1 MEALNIWILRLTGA
15 ALISAAAITLAPE
28 GGAKRAVRLAC
39 GLLSVAALLSIGA
52 DIDLDAY
59 FDSIAEY
66 RAAAEVLVSD
76 AEEEAET
83 MKRIIIEERTAAY
96 ILDKAAELDVKDF
109 SVSVTADWNG
119 DGYWYPASAHITA
132 ALSDRQRRTL
142 AYYMESELGI
152 AEERQDWNVPES

>member
-1 MEALNIWILRLTGA
+1 MWIIRLTGA
-15 ALISAAAITLAPE
+15 ALISASAITLAPE
-28 GGAKRAVRLAC
+28 GGAKRVVRLVC

-52 DIDLDAY
+52 DIDLGVY

-66 RAAAEVLVSD
+66 RAAAEALVSD

-96 ILDKAAELDVKDF
+96 ILDKAAELGAEDF

-119 DGYWYPASAHITA
+119 EGYWYPVSAHITA
-132 ALSDRQRRTL
+132 VISERQRRTI
-142 AYYMESELGI
+142 ADYMESELGI
-152 AEERQDWNVPES
+152 AEERQDWNVSEN